1 MTLYFSYGM
10 NTNSAQM
17 AHRCPNA
24 VSLGVAELPG
34 YELVFRGCA
43 DIRPNPEAGMIGILW
58 DITSDCLAALD
69 VLEGYPTYY
78 TRYEVPVFHNDKWK
92 YALVYKMNDGDIF
105 PPNAGY
111 LRMLFEGYSEHGA
124 NVQQIYDAVDESEA
138 AYTLSERYDNVVFE

>member
-1 MTLYFSYGM
+1 MSLYLAYGM
-10 NTNSAQM
+10 NTNVAQM

-24 VSLGVAELPG
+24 VSLGVAELDG

-43 DIRPNPEAGMIGILW
+43 DIRAREGTTMEGVLW
-58 DITSDCLAALD
+58 DITDDCLAALD

-78 TRYEVPVFHNDKWK
+78 TRYDVPVFHDGEWK
-92 YALVYKMNDGDIF
+92 TAMVYKMNSGDIF

-124 NVQQIYDAVDESEA
+124 DVSQIYEAVDESEA
-138 AYTLSERYDNVVFE
+138 SAALLERYITE

>member
-1 MTLYFSYGM
+1 MLYFAYGM
-10 NTNSAQM
+10 NTNVAQM

-43 DIRPNPEAGMIGILW
+43 DIRPNPASGMVGILW
-58 DITSDCLAALD
+58 DITGDCLAALD

-78 TRYEVPVFHNDKWK
+78 TRFRVSVFHKGKWK
-92 YALVYKMNDGDIF
+92 SALVYKMNNGDIF

-124 NVQQIYDAVDESEA
+124 DVRQIYNAVDEAETNYA
-138 AYTLSERYDNVVFE
+138 LLERYETI

>member
-1 MTLYFSYGM
+1 MPLMLAYGM
-10 NTNSAQM
+10 NTNVAQM
-17 AHRCPNA
+17 AYRCPRA

-43 DIRPNPEAGMIGILW
+43 DIRPNLSSGMVGVLW
-58 DITSDCLAALD
+58 DITDDCLAALD
-69 VLEGYPTYY
+69 VLEGYPDYY

-92 YALVYKMNDGDIF
+92 TALVYKMNAGDIF

-124 NVQQIYDAVDESEA
+124 DVQQIYDAVDESER
-138 AYTLSERYDNVVFE
+138 AYALLERYDNVVYE

>member
-1 MTLYFSYGM
+1 MSLYLAYGM
-10 NTNSAQM
+10 NTNVAQM

-24 VSLGVAELPG
+24 VSLGVAELDG

-43 DIRPNPEAGMIGILW
+43 DIRAREGTTMEGVLW
-58 DITSDCLAALD
+58 DITDDCLAALD

-78 TRYEVPVFHNDKWK
+78 TRYDVPVFHDGEWK
-92 YALVYKMNDGDIF
+92 TAMVYKMNSGDIF

-124 NVQQIYDAVDESEA
+124 DVSQIYEAVDEAEA
-138 AYTLSERYDNVVFE
+138 SYTIMERYITE